1 MDYDLKN
8 RTCLVSG
15 ASSGIGAGVA
25 RLLAGQGARVV
36 ATARRV
42 DRIERL
48 DGVIALG
55 AEGESQWVF
64 GEIDL
69 ARVAELRA
77 DGGVL
82 NARDWRDQP
91 GAGPLPA
98 VRVVSLL

>member
-48 DGVIALG
+48 DGVRALG
-55 AEGESQWVF
+55 ESV
-64 GEIDL
+64 
-69 ARVAELRA
+69 
-77 DGGVL
+77 
-82 NARDWRDQP
+82 
-91 GAGPLPA
+91 
-98 VRVVSLL
+98 